1 MDLKLE
7 SREVFLLATAAGRAS
22 LKEAL
27 ELGKSV
33 CGAAAERGI
42 RKILFDGSAL
52 EAELS
57 ITERCILGM
66 TMAEYCQ
73 SRSMAPC
80 IAVIGKEPTI
90 TGVSAQLARKRGAI
104 VQTFSELQPAL
115 DWLNG
120 FGSNVSSS

>member
-1 MDLKLE
+1 MELKLE
-7 SREVFLLATAAGRAS
+7 SRDGLLLATAAGRAS

-27 ELGKSV
+27 EFGESV

-42 RKILFDGSAL
+42 RKILFDCYGL

-57 ITERCILGM
+57 ITERYILAMKM
-66 TMAEYCQ
+66 TEYCH
-73 SRSMAPC
+73 SRSTAPC

-90 TGVSAQLARKRGAI
+90 TGVGAQLARKRGAS

-120 FGSNVSSS
+120 FGSNVTSS

>member
-7 SREVFLLATAAGRAS
+7 SREGFLLATAAGRAS

-27 ELGKSV
+27 ELGQSV

-42 RKILFDGSAL
+42 RKILFDCHAL

-57 ITERCILGM
+57 MTERYILGM
-66 TMAEYCQ
+66 TMADYCQ
-73 SRSMAPC
+73 SRSPAPC

-90 TGVSAQLARKRGAI
+90 TGAGAQLARKRGAT
-104 VQTFSELQPAL
+104 VQTFSELQHAL

-120 FGSNVSSS
+120 FGSNPTSS

>member
-7 SREVFLLATAAGRAS
+7 PREDFLLAIAAGQAS
-22 LKEAL
+22 LQEVL

-33 CGAAAERGI
+33 CGAAAERGV
-42 RKILFDGSAL
+42 RKIAFDCLTL

-57 ITERCILGM
+57 ITERYILAI
-66 TMAEYCQ
+66 TMAEYC
-73 SRSMAPC
+73 RSLSTAPC

-90 TGVSAQLARKRGAI
+90 TGAGAQLARKRGAT
-104 VQTFSELQPAL
+104 VQTFSELQPAM

-120 FGSNVSSS
+120 FGPNVPAS